1 LRLRKDD
8 VAAPASKTIGQ
19 IACAVWRCLGAS
31 EAALQNVRNTG
42 FSSATNPWRLSV
54 ACYFPD
60 VEQSPFSPL
69 WVVIAG
75 VLCLAWRD
83 KFGWLQYIL
92 AITQL
97 WPTTCSFRGTFNWVV
112 S

>member
-1 LRLRKDD
+1 MSQPQHRRPSGRL
-8 VAAPASKTIGQ
+8 PAQYGD
-19 IACAVWRCLGAS
+19 ALAHS

-54 ACYFPD
+54 ACDFPD

-75 VLCLAWRD
+75 VLCLAWLD
-83 KFGWLQYIL
+83 KFGWLQYIV

-97 WPTTCSFRGTFNWVV
+97 WPTTCSSRGTFNWVV